1 MGRLID
7 AGALDRKLEKLVEKY
22 RGQGREQMA
31 QDYEFVRLV
40 LGCAPTVYPPQAAEE
55 QKNG

>member
-1 MGRLID
+1 MERLLD
-7 AGALDRKLEKLVEKY
+7 ADALDRKMEKRVETY
-22 RGQGREQMA
+22 RGQGREQIA

>member
-7 AGALDRKLEKLVEKY
+7 ADALDRKLEKLVEKY
-22 RGQGREQMA
+22 RGQGREQIA

-40 LGCAPTVYPPQAAEE
+40 LGCAPTVYPPQAVEE

>member
-1 MGRLID
+1 MERLID

-22 RGQGREQMA
+22 RGQGREQIA

-40 LGCAPTVYPPQAAEE
+40 LGCAPTVYPPQLTEE
-55 QKNG
+55 RKHG

>member
-1 MGRLID
+1 MERLID

-22 RGQGREQMA
+22 RGQGREQIA

-40 LGCAPTVYPPQAAEE
+40 LECAPTVYPPQAAEE